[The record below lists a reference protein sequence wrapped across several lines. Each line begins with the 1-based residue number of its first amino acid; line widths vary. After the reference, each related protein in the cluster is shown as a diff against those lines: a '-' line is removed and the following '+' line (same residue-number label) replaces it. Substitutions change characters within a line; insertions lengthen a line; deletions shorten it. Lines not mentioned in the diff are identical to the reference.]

1 LGWAICFE
9 LGEFIVFRGSGD
21 LASSRSLIEQ
31 FRQPCEINR
40 NLSRLVDHQEA
51 GLSCRVRIGPAVEKA
66 ELPASGVI
74 DSKSVW
80 EFGDPPRPGKAAGHV
95 EILRGRKPRRTDD
108 AQLSLRC
115 KPISPY
121 CGGRVLERR
130 LTPSVGR
137 TRTCFATA
145 GFLREFG
152 EPGVEDGG

>member
-31 FRQPCEINR
+31 FRQPCEIAR
-40 NLSRLVDHQEA
+40 NLSCLVDHQEA

-121 CGGRVLERR
+121 CGGR
-130 LTPSVGR
+130 SWSG
-137 TRTCFATA
+137 
-145 GFLREFG
+145 
-152 EPGVEDGG
+152 D